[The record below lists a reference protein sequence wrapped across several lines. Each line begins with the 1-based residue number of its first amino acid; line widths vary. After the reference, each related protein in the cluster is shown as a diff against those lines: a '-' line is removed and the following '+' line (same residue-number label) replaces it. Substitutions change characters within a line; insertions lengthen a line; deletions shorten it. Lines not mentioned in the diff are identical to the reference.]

1 MTGRIERALVTGA
14 SSGIG
19 AAFARQLAERGV
31 HVVLVAR
38 RAERLQPLAATL
50 ADDHGIDAEVLVADL
65 ADPAARAPVE
75 DRLRRDEAPVDL
87 LVNAAGLGG
96 YGRLTTQDPDLLQ
109 RMVEVDVTALLHLTR
124 AALPGMLLRARGGVI
139 NVGSTAGERPG
150 PNAAVYGASKAFVN
164 RVTEALHEEVR
175 GTGVRVL
182 LLAPGFTATEFQE
195 VAGTA
200 VDAVPAVLAADPE
213 EVVAAALAAF
223 AAGRA
228 VCVPRSADRVLLHAA
243 RLLPRSAVRR
253 VSGLI
258 HARGGPR

>member
-19 AAFARQLAERGV
+19 AAFARQLAQRGV
-31 HVVLVAR
+31 HLVVVAR
-38 RAERLQPLAATL
+38 RVQRLQALADGLAA
-50 ADDHGIDAEVLVADL
+50 DHGIDVEVLAADL
-65 ADPAARAPVE
+65 AEPAARARVE
-75 DRLRRDEAPVDL
+75 ERLQQDSSPVDL

-96 YGRLTTQDPDLLQ
+96 YGRLATQDPALLQ
-109 RMVEVDVTALLHLTR
+109 RMVEVDVTALLQLTR
-124 AALPGMLLRARGGVI
+124 AAVPGMLARERGGII

-150 PNAAVYGASKAFVN
+150 PHAAVYGASKAFVN

-175 GTGVRVL
+175 GSGVRVL
-182 LLAPGFTATEFQE
+182 LLAPGFTATEFQH

-200 VDAVPAVLAADPE
+200 ADAVPAGLAADPE
-213 EVVAAALAAF
+213 EVVAAGLAAF
-223 AAGRA
+223 AAGQA
-228 VCVPRSADRVLLHAA
+228 VCVPRWADRALLHAA

-253 VSGLI
+253 CSGLI